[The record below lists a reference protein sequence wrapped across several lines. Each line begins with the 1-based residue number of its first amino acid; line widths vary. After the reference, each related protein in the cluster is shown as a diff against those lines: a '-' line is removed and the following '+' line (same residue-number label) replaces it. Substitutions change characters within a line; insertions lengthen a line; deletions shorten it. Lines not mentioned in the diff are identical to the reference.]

1 MEQFLQ
7 IIICK
12 QFGRFFEIT
21 YETRTTCINKI
32 ASMSWTF
39 NQSSLYHQIL
49 TQFILSFINCNN
61 ETISLKIN
69 GGKKKKASTH
79 SNGIKVDINS
89 SNILFIQIDTFDN
102 CKRLYINKIWCYRRG
117 RNYNIKI

>member
-69 GGKKKKASTH
+69 GGKKKKQAHTAMEL
-79 SNGIKVDINS
+79 K
-89 SNILFIQIDTFDN
+89 LT
-102 CKRLYINKIWCYRRG
+102 
-117 RNYNIKI
+117 